1 MLETWSGQPH
11 LSNEQR
17 MVYNRQRV
25 MNARVSCDDQADKVF
40 GNMTFNKWRLC
51 DLKSP
56 QIHPLHLMKCMQA
69 DALETLERKKYWLD
83 AVKEDMT
90 EEDFNRECD
99 QLEYEFSMVMADVDP
114 LVWKAIFHEKK
125 SNRIYNKKCTDET
138 TITECLTM
146 A

>member
-1 MLETWSGQPH
+1 
-11 LSNEQR
+11 
-17 MVYNRQRV
+17 
-25 MNARVSCDDQADKVF
+25 
-40 GNMTFNKWRLC
+40 
-51 DLKSP
+51 
-56 QIHPLHLMKCMQA
+56 MQA

-83 AVKEDMT
+83 AVKDDMT
-90 EEDFNRECD
+90 EEDFNREYD